1 MYLAFYGLREK
12 PFSPTPDPRFRFVT
26 ERHREVLAQ
35 LLYGVTERKGFLTLT
50 GEIGTGKTTLIHTL
64 RQHLDGNTAVALVV
78 NSMLGFDGILEY
90 ALEDLGIPTPGMTRT
105 QRLLALHQ
113 FLVEHLRAGRNVA
126 LILDEA
132 QNLDVSTLEQIRLLS
147 NYETASEKL
156 LQILLVGQ
164 PELGRLLA
172 LPELTQLRQ
181 RIAHRC
187 RIGPLGTDE
196 VGEYI
201 RTRLRVAGAAGR
213 ELFAPAAIER
223 IAGYTGGVPRL
234 INTLCDHCLLIG
246 YADQLP
252 RIGRSTVEQAIEVL
266 EGESEAAPAPA
277 AAAVPAPPPAPAPAA
292 PPAVAPVRAARRYA
306 AAIGAAAVGLT
317 TAAVMLAGLR
327 PGTLG
332 AAATAGAGHL
342 VDVAHSF
349 WDLVIR

>member
-1 MYLAFYGLREK
+1 MYLAFYGLHEK
-12 PFSPTPDPRFRFVT
+12 PFSNTPDPRFRFVT

-35 LLYGVTERKGFLTLT
+35 LLYGVTERKGFLMLT
-50 GEIGTGKTTLIHTL
+50 GEIGTGKTTLVHTL

-78 NSMLGFDGILEY
+78 NSMLGFDGLLEY
-90 ALEDLGIPTPGMTRT
+90 ALEDFGIPTPGMTRT
-105 QRLLALHQ
+105 QRLFTLHQ
-113 FLVEHLRAGRNVA
+113 LLVEQLRAGRNVA

-132 QNLDVSTLEQIRLLS
+132 QNLDVPTLEQIRLLS

-164 PELGRLLA
+164 PELARLLA

-181 RIAHRC
+181 RVAHRC

-201 RTRLRVAGAAGR
+201 RTRLRVAGTTDG

-223 IAGYTGGVPRL
+223 IASYTGGVPRL

-252 RIGRSTVEQAIEVL
+252 RIGRSTVEQAIAVL
-266 EGESEAAPAPA
+266 EGEGEDAPV
-277 AAAVPAPPPAPAPAA
+277 VPVAETPAPAPE
-292 PPAVAPVRAARRYA
+292 PPVAPRASGPARHVRRYA

-317 TAAVMLAGLR
+317 TAAVVLAGLR

-332 AAATAGAGHL
+332 AAASAGAGHL